1 MKLQF
6 REKRLAKIDKRK
18 VGILAIVFFVSLIFY
33 NFLLNY
39 KESSEVTTMDE
50 PTLPV
55 ITMEALDTKV
65 NELHGYRSEM
75 NACYMRDAVVP
86 LDSTRVLPMEIETYG
101 MEIDRISYEIRS
113 TDTTR
118 KIAET
123 EISDFAQADNMINI
137 SPTIENLIEEGEEYL
152 LVICLTSGDEEI
164 YYYTRILIPVDSHE
178 KECLEFAKE
187 FHDTALSDN
196 YATLATYLET
206 SADAEDSLAEV
217 SIASSCDN
225 VGWRGF
231 EGEISGEPVV
241 ELKDINSDYC
251 VVVYYYTMEET
262 DGKHTKY
269 YDVEEY
275 FKLRYSSERM
285 YLLDYNRTMDLIL
298 DEDNFDVSQNV
309 INLGVHSG
317 DFTYLSNETG
327 SIVAFVHSGSLYEYN
342 QNTGTLTR
350 IFSFRG
356 NDVLDPRTNYDEHD
370 IMILNI
376 DESGTMDFV
385 VYGYMN
391 AGAHEGE
398 CGIDLYHYD
407 SAEVVAKEQVFISST
422 NSYQILKARFSDLL
436 YLATDNVFYIMVD
449 GTLLQVDLNNLTTTE
464 LVSSLSDDQYASSKS
479 SRYFAWIDEEDVASE
494 IHVMD
499 LEKQTTFDLKA
510 GDGELLRPVDFIDE
524 DFVYGYVKESDVST
538 DAAGTEIYP
547 MYKLMIQQVNK
558 ENGTVLKEYEKNGYY
573 VLAATKESTT
583 LVLDRVTKEQDG
595 YVAAG
600 EDTIRNTSGEI
611 NKEVALSY
619 EEDDNLG
626 RVLKMTMAE
635 TDAATGY
642 TSTIAQTALAGDDMN
657 ISISVSQS
665 EEKYF
670 AYVGSNVIFAG
681 SNVQKAIVAADEEM
695 GIVVDSNQHYI
706 WKRGRSSIK
715 SAISGISVGSSDT
728 DANTSAQC
736 ISAMMVLQ
744 GENIEVNQ
752 LLAQGETPI
761 SILSS
766 TLKDCTVLD
775 LTGCS
780 LTEVLYYVNLGNP
793 VYARSGENEA
803 LLIVGY
809 DALNITVFDP
819 STGATRKIGLNDGT
833 ELFSGQGNVFISYL
847 VND

>member
-18 VGILAIVFFVSLIFY
+18 VWILAAVFLVSLIFY

-39 KESSEVTTMDE
+39 KKTSEVTTMDE
-50 PTLPV
+50 PTLPI

-65 NELHGYRSEM
+65 NELHGYKTEM

-86 LDSTRVLPMEIETYG
+86 LDSTRVLPMEIDTYG
-101 MEIDRISYEIRS
+101 MEIDGISYEIRS

-123 EISDFAQADNMINI
+123 EITDFVQADDMINI

-152 LVICLTSGDEEI
+152 LVIKLTSEKEEI

-178 KECLEFAKE
+178 KECLDFAKE
-187 FHDTALSDN
+187 FHETALSDN
-196 YATLATYLET
+196 YASLATYLE
-206 SADAEDSLAEV
+206 SDADTADSLAEV
-217 SIASSCDN
+217 SITSSCDN

-231 EGEISGEPVV
+231 DGKITDDPVV

-251 VVVYYYTMEET
+251 VVVFYYTMAEE
-262 DGKHTKY
+262 DGKYTKY

-275 FKLRYSSERM
+275 FKLRYSTERI
-285 YLLDYNRTMDLIL
+285 YLLDYQRTMDLIL
-298 DEDNFDVSQNV
+298 DEENFDVSQNI

-350 IFSFRG
+350 IFSFDG
-356 NDVLDPRTNYDEHD
+356 DNILDPRTNYNEHD

-391 AGAHEGE
+391 AGSHEGE
-398 CGIDLYHYD
+398 CGINLYHYD
-407 SAEVVAKEQVFISST
+407 SAAVVAKEQVFISST

-436 YLATDNVFYIMVD
+436 YLATNNVFYIMVD

-479 SRYFAWIDEEDVASE
+479 SRYFAWIDSEGVADK

-510 GDGELLRPVDFIDE
+510 KDGELLRPVEFIDE
-524 DFVYGYVKESDVST
+524 DFVYGYVKESDVSA

-547 MYKLMIQQVNK
+547 MYKLVIQQVNK
-558 ENGTVLKEYEKNGYY
+558 EDGNVLKEYEKSGYY
-573 VLAATKESTT
+573 VLSAVKESTT
-583 LVLDRVTKEQDG
+583 LVLERVTKEQDG

-600 EDTIRNTSGEI
+600 EDTIRNTSGET
-611 NKEVALSY
+611 NKEVAVSY
-619 EEDDNLG
+619 EEDKALG
-626 RVLKMTMAE
+626 QVLKITMAE
-635 TDAATGY
+635 TDKTAKY
-642 TSTIAQTALAGDDMN
+642 TSVNASAALAGDDMN

-681 SNVQKAIVAADEEM
+681 SNVQKAIIAADEQM

-706 WKRGRSSIK
+706 WKRGRVSIK
-715 SAISGISVGSSDT
+715 SPISGISVGSTDT
-728 DANTSAQC
+728 EANTSAQC

-744 GENIEVNQ
+744 GENIEVNE

-761 SILSS
+761 SVLSNA
-766 TLKDCTVLD
+766 LKDCTVLD

-780 LTEVLYYVNLGNP
+780 LSEVLYYVNLGNP
-793 VYARSGENEA
+793 VYARNGENEA

-819 STGATRKIGLNDGT
+819 STGTNRKIGMNDAT
-833 ELFSGQGNVFISYL
+833 EMFSAQGNVFISYL